1 MPRLN
6 SRNVAVPGSPRLEVR
21 RRTTFAYAW
30 RLRRNCRQPRVR
42 AKLTRFAGD
51 FARDQLRLDAPT
63 GDIAACAAYM
73 ESVSASNHLLEKFMM
88 TNKEFTHFRRAHS
101 EQSTYMRRSSAF
113 A

>member
-1 MPRLN
+1 MPRAELAHRVG
-6 SRNVAVPGSPRLEVR
+6 SSAVRSISSLVQMETLSECPCEADPI
-21 RRTTFAYAW
+21 
-30 RLRRNCRQPRVR
+30 CR
-42 AKLTRFAGD
+42 D
-51 FARDQLRLDAPT
+51 FARDQLGLDAPT